1 MYCSEPVLGRRAETL
16 GVGVGVDFFEELE
29 KPPVEGIG
37 VGASVGIGVGENLVS
52 L

>member
-1 MYCSEPVLGRRAETL
+1 MYCSEPVLGRRFEAF

-29 KPPVEGIG
+29 KPPTEGMG
-37 VGASVGIGVGENLVS
+37 VGTSVGIGVGEDLVS